1 MGGREKSDGKTA
13 KCRGTK
19 AEDVSHAPISILAT
33 RQSRIELAT
42 TALQRPLQTRRSKGT
57 SEQGGRGWARGNLTR
72 LPRPV
77 SSWRPRNDRLDR
89 CLLSRALCPYP
100 TICRLWVARSS
111 VGSRVARRLPGR
123 HSLVAASR
131 CAAGL
136 DFLWGAV
143 PREDRHLGA
152 LKVVFCPQAQAGHFG
167 RLVGTATPLRGH
179 RRPGPVRASA
189 HLSRVL
195 VGAGVTP
202 AVHSH
207 GPAPLA
213 AVVVGDRRCAH
224 GRVNSDRAVHRPC
237 SRLIRPQGPQ
247 PRTAVW
253 RACPHKSH
261 AVGCC
266 WFSGRFRRLGGSVK
280 ATEAGKY
287 VPNSRSQSGRPHPV
301 PLARLCAA
309 VLSTNVLTLRHLG
322 CGCRPRSP
330 YTTLPA

>member
-1 MGGREKSDGKTA
+1 MDAAGPGVTLLGFPDPYHRGERQRSPGR
-13 KCRGTK
+13 
-19 AEDVSHAPISILAT
+19 AP
-33 RQSRIELAT
+33 
-42 TALQRPLQTRRSKGT
+42 
-57 SEQGGRGWARGNLTR
+57 
-72 LPRPV
+72 
-77 SSWRPRNDRLDR
+77 
-89 CLLSRALCPYP
+89 LLGSPHPYP
-100 TICRLWVARSS
+100 TICRPLGRLRPCA
-111 VGSRVARRLPGR
+111 GGQVARRLPGR
-123 HSLVAASR
+123 HSSVAASR

-213 AVVVGDRRCAH
+213 PVAAGDRRCAH
-224 GRVNSDRAVHRPC
+224 GRVNSDRAVDRPC
-237 SRLIRPQGPQ
+237 SRLIRPQGPH
-247 PRTAVW
+247 PRTVAW
-253 RACPHKSH
+253 RASLRRSH

-266 WFSGRFRRLGGSVK
+266 WSFSLLDSKRYGRSV
-280 ATEAGKY
+280 
-287 VPNSRSQSGRPHPV
+287 
-301 PLARLCAA
+301 
-309 VLSTNVLTLRHLG
+309 
-322 CGCRPRSP
+322 
-330 YTTLPA
+330 PAP